1 VPEVA
6 FSDLDLEE
14 LLAPIEGDKRVGID
28 PEDDSSSERFDI
40 NKAFDVSISDVPS
53 DDGQG
58 KKHDWVATSKQIY
71 DYFGTSKDIWLSV
84 YLARAGALG
93 KRLDVVC
100 LGIACLKGLLERYW
114 VDLYP
119 TIEELGLIGRVT
131 PCNSLLGQS
140 SFLKPLQDVTILN
153 DRRFGSFSAA
163 DLIRYGSD
171 ETGQDSFRA
180 ALDAA
185 GPEALERV
193 IGQYGQIKQDLRD
206 IDALFDANST
216 DEDGTY
222 LGQGPNFAALYSVLD
237 ECVSA
242 IRRYLPGDDGS
253 LETDQDGDGHADPD
267 GASSSSS
274 ETGSGR
280 ALSGQIETRQD
291 VIKAINLICDY
302 YVRKEPGSPVPMA
315 LERAKSWVGKSFLDV
330 MTDLSPDSL
339 EKIRE
344 VLTVRENS

>member
-1 VPEVA
+1 VA
-6 FSDLDLEE
+6 FSDLDVEE
-14 LLAPIEGDKRVGID
+14 LLAPIEGDKRVGVD
-28 PEDDSSSERFDI
+28 PEDDSSSERFEI

-58 KKHDWVATSKQIY
+58 KKHDWIATSQQIY
-71 DYFGTSKDIWLSV
+71 DYFGISKDIWLSV

-100 LGIACLKGLLERYW
+100 LGIACLKGLIERYW

-140 SFLKPLQDVTILN
+140 SFLRPLQDVAILQ

-163 DLIRYGSD
+163 DLIRYSSD
-171 ETGQDSFRA
+171 DSGQDSFRA

-185 GPEALERV
+185 GPEPLERA
-193 IGQYGQIKQDLRD
+193 IAQYSQIKQDLRE

-216 DEDGTY
+216 DENGNY
-222 LGQGPNFAALYSVLD
+222 LGQGPNFSLLFAVLD
-237 ECVSA
+237 ECISA
-242 IRRYLPGDDGS
+242 IRRYVPGENESEDSSEVNEG
-253 LETDQDGDGHADPD
+253 ETSDVGGL
-267 GASSSSS
+267 STSS
-274 ETGSGR
+274 ETASGR
-280 ALSGQIETRQD
+280 SINGQIETRQD

-302 YVRKEPGSPVPMA
+302 YSRKEPGSPVPMA

-330 MTDLSPDSL
+330 MMDLSPESL
-339 EKIRE
+339 DKIRE